1 MRTRLA
7 SVIALAAT
15 AAAIGGCSAT
25 TPAASADA
33 ASAAPTT
40 AAAATLNGL
49 VVLPV
54 PDFEVTDVKT
64 TAIDAMN
71 AGDQCD
77 GVGDYQ
83 QVTAGL
89 SVAVTGAAG
98 QQLATTTLY
107 PGTIANYPDDD
118 SGFAAC
124 EFTISASVASD
135 AGTYTV
141 TVGSFGKAT
150 YTLSQLGSVTVLL
163 GQ

>member
-7 SVIALAAT
+7 SVIASAAT
-15 AAAIGGCSAT
+15 AAAIGGCSTT

-33 ASAAPTT
+33 ASAASTT
-40 AAAATLNGL
+40 AAATTLNGL

-54 PDFEVTDVKT
+54 PDFEDTDVKT

-77 GVGDYQ
+77 GVGTYQ
-83 QVTAGL
+83 QVAAGL

-107 PGTIANYPDDD
+107 PGTVANYPDDN
-118 SGFAAC
+118 GFAAC
-124 EFTISASVASD
+124 EFTISASVAPD

-150 YTLSQLGSVTVLL
+150 YTLSQLGSVTILL